1 MKVDLNK
8 FPSWVKEDIVS
19 CNDCVSENDTEFFCS
34 LHENLSV
41 MVRIVEITGGTLVR
55 EEPDNN

>member
-19 CNDCVSENDTEFFCS
+19 CNDCVSEDDTALVCGG
-34 LHENLSV
+34 HENVLTA
-41 MVRIVEITGGTLVR
+41 VRVVEITGGTLVR
-55 EEPDNN
+55 EELDNN